1 MSDSFDFDSFYS
13 DDSDP
18 FDDDGQYVD
27 TQNLIAENAEFGNW
41 LFQLQEACTA
51 DRLEDIEAIASMQ
64 CPKQVVLRRFTR
76 YGPPPIENDQDSF
89 LSNKSTRLEHRDEL
103 LPIAAMYEQEN
114 CPPLPDFP
122 PADSEAGIKLK
133 EILLR
138 PSGGFGG
145 HCLFWVQ
152 SVEALKILEAQGAS
166 THDRWG
172 DLPLLVHM
180 AENRHLGIVRFLVDE
195 QQHDPNV
202 ARQDGLYTALHWA
215 KDIAIVRFL
224 IERGGDLNALTSFG
238 DSVLAQQLRY
248 GQAEVVD
255 LLLGMPEEEASRA
268 NLLHW
273 LNANPEILRV
283 LLKHRI
289 PLDQPLA
296 PTGYIG
302 WFPSL
307 AMQSVLDEGLVE
319 WLHAKSNMADKAVT
333 AKNVLECVDILLAQ
347 GWDASRRDGA
357 GRLPYHVV
365 QDWLPDTNE
374 PLRRALDER
383 LAKYDGE
390 RVKMEQMEDE

>member
-1 MSDSFDFDSFYS
+1 MSNSFDFDSFYS
-13 DDSDP
+13 GDSDP

-76 YGPPPIENDQDSF
+76 YGPPPVENDQDSF

-103 LPIAAMYEQEN
+103 LPIAAMYEQGN

-172 DLPLLVHM
+172 IFRCSFIWRRTGISASFAFSWMSGSMIQTLCVRMGFTPLCTG
-180 AENRHLGIVRFLVDE
+180 RR
-195 QQHDPNV
+195 
-202 ARQDGLYTALHWA
+202 
-215 KDIAIVRFL
+215 
-224 IERGGDLNALTSFG
+224 TS
-238 DSVLAQQLRY
+238 
-248 GQAEVVD
+248 
-255 LLLGMPEEEASRA
+255 LLCA
-268 NLLHW
+268 
-273 LNANPEILRV
+273 
-283 LLKHRI
+283 
-289 PLDQPLA
+289 
-296 PTGYIG
+296 
-302 WFPSL
+302 F
-307 AMQSVLDEGLVE
+307 
-319 WLHAKSNMADKAVT
+319 
-333 AKNVLECVDILLAQ
+333 
-347 GWDASRRDGA
+347 
-357 GRLPYHVV
+357 
-365 QDWLPDTNE
+365 
-374 PLRRALDER
+374 
-383 LAKYDGE
+383 
-390 RVKMEQMEDE
+390 